1 MDRAERRKETFRV
14 IENRKKKIKS
24 WHGFDVDDENFPS
37 CTGQLKNNNEMNRYN
52 TSHSGLYKDKVNWRK
67 RKMPYRCKG
76 GYGPAEKCNKHDA
89 TQLEDMNRQEEEWRN
104 EDNI

>member
-1 MDRAERRKETFRV
+1 MLMDRAERRKETFRV

-37 CTGQLKNNNEMNRYN
+37 CAGQLKNNNEMNRYS
-52 TSHSGLYKDKVNWRK
+52 TSHSGLCKDKVNWRK

-76 GYGPAEKCNKHDA
+76 GYGPAEKWIKHDA
-89 TQLEDMNRQEEEWRN
+89 TQLEDMNRQEEE
-104 EDNI
+104 